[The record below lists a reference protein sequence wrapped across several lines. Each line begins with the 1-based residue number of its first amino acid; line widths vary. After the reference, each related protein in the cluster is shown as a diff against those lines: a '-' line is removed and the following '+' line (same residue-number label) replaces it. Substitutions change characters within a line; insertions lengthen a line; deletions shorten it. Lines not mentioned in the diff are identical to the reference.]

1 MKEYHLKEEQW
12 QDIYKI
18 LEERDCIYTKQEKK
32 LRRFIEGVYYV
43 LRGGIQWRMLPHYYG
58 KWKSVYRRFN
68 RWSKKGIWDIFFEK
82 TSKNAD
88 LTEVMLDGTIV
99 RSHACSAGY
108 GKDSQKEQ
116 ALGRSKGGFTTKIH
130 AMVDSLGNPKK
141 FILTGGEVHDVVK
154 ASELIEEVRNAH
166 IIADKAYDSDELRE
180 QIEKQGCTPV
190 IPPRSNRKIQ
200 HEYDKDVYKERHLI
214 ECFFGKLKHFRR
226 VFSRFDKMKST
237 FQSFINFASALILLR

>member
-1 MKEYHLKEEQW
+1 MQDYYLKEEQW

-18 LEERDCIYTKQEKK
+18 LGKINCIYTNQEKK
-32 LRRFIEGVYYV
+32 LRLFIECVYYV
-43 LRGGIQWRMLPHYYG
+43 LRSGVQWRMIPRYYG

-68 RWSKKGIWDIFFEK
+68 RWSKKEVWNILFEK
-82 TSKNAD
+82 VSRNAD
-88 LTEVMLDGTIV
+88 LTEVMVDGTII

-154 ASELIEEVRNAH
+154 ASELIEGLKNAS
-166 IIADKAYDSDELRE
+166 IIADKAYDSTEFRE
-180 QIEKQGCTPV
+180 QIEKQGCTSV

-200 HEYDKDVYKERHLI
+200 YEYDKDVYKERHLI

-226 VFSRFDKMKST
+226 VFSRFDKMKSI
-237 FQSFINFASALILLR
+237 FQSFINFASTLILMR